1 MYHLTEIYAQGENLI
16 HPVHIL
22 TQKGGA
28 AKVQSGKWMQ
38 KLADCADLSAEPLP
52 GVPIVEI
59 AGDSRVLIEGHDGM
73 TEYSRERICVK
84 VRYGCVCV
92 CGCGLEL
99 TRMSQAQLIISGRID
114 GVQIKRRER

>member
-1 MYHLTEIYAQGENLI
+1 M
-16 HPVHIL
+16 
-22 TQKGGA
+22 
-28 AKVQSGKWMQ
+28 QSGNWMQ
-38 KLADCADLSAEPLP
+38 KLADSADLSTETMP

-59 AGDSRVLIEGHDGM
+59 AGDSRVLIERHNGM

-99 TRMSQAQLIISGRID
+99 QRMSRDQLVIRGKIESISLH
-114 GVQIKRRER
+114 RRR